1 MDPAEEAAS
10 LGMYGSMTRSV
21 ADFYPSRLL
30 CKRFG
35 VRPPANAGMEQEG
48 GGGGAGGG
56 GAPSWYD
63 SISGNNINSGS
74 ASSSGGFASAGAM
87 TLDEMMRQAQ
97 AQAAASSA
105 AAAGGGVE
113 KKKNN
118 DDTTREVGTDAGLQA
133 RLVDAVSVPPTSR
146 KVEVVEVK
154 PDVNEAVEGNRAQ
167 DDVLKAIFGD
177 SSDEEDE
184 EEDE

>member
-1 MDPAEEAAS
+1 
-10 LGMYGSMTRSV
+10 MYGSMTRSV

-35 VRPPANAGMEQEG
+35 VRPPAHAGMEQEG
-48 GGGGAGGG
+48 GGGGGAGAGA
-56 GAPSWYD
+56 APSWYD

-74 ASSSGGFASAGAM
+74 ASSSGGFASGGAM

-105 AAAGGGVE
+105 AAGGGGVE

-118 DDTTREVGTDAGLQA
+118 DNTTREGGIDAGLQA
-133 RLVDAVSVPPTSR
+133 RLVDAVSVPPTSQ
-146 KVEVVEVK
+146 KVELVEVK